1 MEKNHKSKKLINY
14 FIIALSLVIFLFP
27 IYWMLISSFHK
38 NASLMSFPP
47 KFSLI
52 NSTKINYV
60 EILGQLKFLNYFKNS
75 VIVATA
81 SVIFSILISVFAGY
95 AFSRYKFTGKSL
107 LLTAILN
114 IQVFPVTVIII
125 ALFSF
130 YSKMNL
136 LDTYQGLIFAD
147 IVYSLP
153 FTVWFIKAFFDTIPV
168 SLDEAAKIDGCG
180 RLRTLFS
187 VIMPLLKPGMISV
200 GIYTFLYSWD
210 DFVFALTILKTDKM
224 KTLPLGL
231 VQSFMGEFSNDY
243 AGMMTLSVLTSIPVV
258 LAFLF
263 TQKYMISGLTA
274 GAVKG

>member
-1 MEKNHKSKKLINY
+1 MKKNKKSKTVFNYIVIVLGLI
-14 FIIALSLVIFLFP
+14 IFLFP
-27 IYWMLISSFHK
+27 VYWMIVSSFHS
-38 NASLMSFPP
+38 NAELMSFPP
-47 KFSLI
+47 KFTFK
-52 NSTKINYV
+52 NGTFANYV
-60 EILGQLKFLNYFKNS
+60 RVFGAWKFVNYFKNS
-75 VIVATA
+75 VIVATS
-81 SVIFSILISVFAGY
+81 SVFFSILISLFAGF
-95 AFSRYKFTGKSL
+95 AFSRYRFAGKSL
-107 LLTAILN
+107 LMTAILN

-153 FTVWFIKAFFDTIPV
+153 FTVWFLKAFFDTIPK

-187 VIMPLLKPGMISV
+187 VLMPLLKPGMISV

-210 DFVFALTILKTDKM
+210 DFVFALTILKTEKM

-243 AGMMTLSVLTSIPVV
+243 AGMMTLSVLTSLPVV
-258 LAFLF
+258 FVFLL

>member
-1 MEKNHKSKKLINY
+1 MKKNKKSRTVLNY
-14 FIIALSLVIFLFP
+14 SIIALELIIFLFP
-27 IYWMLISSFHK
+27 VYWMIVSSFHT
-38 NASLMSFPP
+38 NATLMSFPP
-47 KFSLI
+47 NFTFSKGTI
-52 NSTKINYV
+52 DNFIRV
-60 EILGQLKFLNYFKNS
+60 LGELKFINYFKNS
-75 VIVATA
+75 VIVATS
-81 SVIFSILISVFAGY
+81 SVIFSILIALFAGY
-95 AFSRYKFTGKSL
+95 AFSRYKFVGKSL
-107 LLTAILN
+107 LMTAILN

-153 FTVWFIKAFFDTIPV
+153 FTVWFIKAFFDTIPK
-168 SLDEAAKIDGCG
+168 SIDEAAKIDGCG
-180 RLRTLFS
+180 RLRILFS
-187 VIMPLLKPGMISV
+187 VLMPLLKPGMISV

-210 DFVFALTILKTDKM
+210 DFVFALTILKTERM

-243 AGMMTLSVLTSIPVV
+243 AGMMTLSVLTSLPVV
-258 LAFLF
+258 LLFLL